1 MAKASQNV
9 CPCALHIK
17 ILYTAFA
24 FLCLFTM
31 AMFMLVFGYVSHL
44 RDTEKCIPDAPGR
57 ALVQGTATLHQSL
70 HGSDAKHDA
79 MRNGTGNARRAMEGL
94 FDTDDMSKNFDGNKR
109 IIELALRKDHS
120 HQEKEAGKSENSRS
134 KRDAGRLEEGRRHVL
149 ATIPISIPLS
159 SIANV
164 CNWTNEGC
172 PSGPQGEPGPPGRQ
186 GLPGHRG
193 LPGQKGETGA
203 KGRRGERGPM
213 GHPGARGDS
222 GDRGEKG
229 DMGLQGPQGPPGS
242 PGPSGPSGVHNCSCA
257 GLERRAYTPEQEKGH
272 VSLGELE
279 KKMRKLLLQSA
290 ISCTVVAN
298 HSSEDTKVLIDDCK
312 KCGRQNTQVP
322 GDPASSEPKL
332 DDVDL
337 RSTTQSDFVLPGSRG
352 DQSRLER
359 DGDESRDAANH
370 EYSRLHDDGNSGMK
384 QLPNLNVSRTT
395 DRPPNHQHRHRHH
408 HHRSNTNNARGRG
421 SPDDV
426 GKIQMNDSF
435 SSGGILL
442 SAPTAMSDVS
452 PGITEEEEEFIRR
465 DPNDLNIASISQ
477 WGALSADSEDDT
489 TEETKM
495 HFTNAT
501 SRPTQLLHRLSGGTH
516 MESDEQRSI
525 NISTLLERL
534 TELTANRSMESLI
547 NLVHMSISSRGHCG
561 CPCPPGPRG
570 RPGPA
575 GIPGL
580 KGDKGDTGENGLKGA
595 AGRPGPQGRNGA
607 PGTSG
612 LPGMRGLKGEP
623 GEMGP
628 EGMKGDDGEMGL
640 VGPMGEQGFIG
651 PKGPKGES
659 GVMGP
664 KGSPGPTGPFGP
676 RGEPG
681 RIGKT
686 GPRGPPGEPCSHDSP
701 GERLTV
707 NMGQDDRGRIVQG
720 TTATPSVTMG
730 MPPAASLTTKPTII
744 DPTEKMLKID
754 EPFVKSQCHLTQIS
768 EPNEIHTM
776 VQFYGTW
783 MKDTFVNTTQPDK
796 IWVTMHHKG
805 AVVLEYKRLAD
816 VKASRPFATFSLPFP
831 WDGNGHV
838 VYNGSLF
845 YHQRDTAYMVKYNLF
860 NGVVATRRVIP
871 NLGYHLEGPFQ
882 MSSGHTNVDFSVDQ
896 NGLWAV
902 YPLARG
908 GQVGKLAVSKL
919 DPDTLQIITT
929 VTTDHNFQSTANAFI
944 ICGVL
949 YTSKGPNSRP
959 SKIDFAYDLLRE
971 VELQNT
977 GLVVANRYRK
987 TVMLSYNPRDGLL
1000 YGWDKGR
1007 MVTFQLH
1014 FNEQER

>member
-1 MAKASQNV
+1 
-9 CPCALHIK
+9 
-17 ILYTAFA
+17 
-24 FLCLFTM
+24 
-31 AMFMLVFGYVSHL
+31 MFMLVFGYVSHL
-44 RDTEKCIPDAPGR
+44 RETEKCMPDAPGR

-70 HGSDAKHDA
+70 HSSDANHDA
-79 MRNGTGNARRAMEGL
+79 VRNGTGNARRAMEGL

-120 HQEKEAGKSENSRS
+120 NQEKEAGKSENSRS
-134 KRDAGRLEEGRRHVL
+134 KRDVGRSDEGRRHVL

-229 DMGLQGPQGPPGS
+229 D
-242 PGPSGPSGVHNCSCA
+242 
-257 GLERRAYTPEQEKGH
+257 
-272 VSLGELE
+272 
-279 KKMRKLLLQSA
+279 
-290 ISCTVVAN
+290 
-298 HSSEDTKVLIDDCK
+298 
-312 KCGRQNTQVP
+312 
-322 GDPASSEPKL
+322 
-332 DDVDL
+332 DVDS

-408 HHRSNTNNARGRG
+408 HHRSNPNNARGRG

-452 PGITEEEEEFIRR
+452 PGITEEEEGFIRR

-595 AGRPGPQGRNGA
+595 AGRPGPQGRSGA